1 MAITVDVGKIK
12 LVWRG
17 TYNPSTAYTVDDVVQ
32 YNDGTTVSAYINIA
46 DSTGEVP
53 STTGTVNS
61 TYWNLLAQGASAASS
76 GVENGELQYKS
87 STGFG
92 ATSILFYN
100 TSTNR
105 LGIGTTNPVHT
116 LEVEGNSKFEGQ
128 VNIVGVSTFSGT
140 TNITNTLKVHEAFEK
155 ATVTAGAANATS
167 DLDIKTSTVYLFT
180 TNSGATWTHNIRGD
194 GSTSL
199 NSMMDIGQSIVVA
212 VMSKQNNTSYY
223 TANITIDGAAQT
235 EYFTG
240 GAPTSGQSTTGYDG
254 YFWTIIKTAD
264 ATFTVL
270 ATQTEFSS

>member
-17 TYNPSTAYTVDDVVQ
+17 AYNASTAYTVDDVVQ
-32 YNDGTTVSAYINIA
+32 YNDGSTISAYINIA
-46 DSTGEVP
+46 DSTGQVP

-61 TYWNLLAQGASAASS
+61 TYWDLLAKGASAAAT
-76 GVENGELQYKS
+76 GVINGELQYKS
-87 STGFG
+87 SSGFG
-92 ATSILFYN
+92 ATSTLLYN
-100 TSTNR
+100 TSTNS

-116 LEVEGNSKFEGQ
+116 LEVEGNSKFEGG

-140 TNITNTLKVHEAFEK
+140 TNVTNTLKVHEAFEK
-155 ATVTAGAANATS
+155 ATVIAGAANATS
-167 DLDIKTSTVYLFT
+167 NLDIKTSTVYLFT
-180 TNSGATWTHNIRGD
+180 TNSGASWTHNIRGD

-199 NSMMDIGQSIVVA
+199 NSVMDIGQSIVVA

-240 GAPTSGQSTTGYDG
+240 GPPGSGQSTTGYDG

-264 ATFTVL
+264 AAFTVL
-270 ATQTEFSS
+270 ATQTQFST